1 MFKSL
6 PLSIAIST
14 ALFSCATYADDAI
27 NLSQQNSS
35 QVSGQAAASAVLSPL
50 AAMNEIDIERI
61 TVRGAYFGQQNADAV
76 KTPTL
81 LVDVPQSLSVIS
93 SEQIQEQ
100 GFVSIAD
107 ILQYT
112 PGASIGQ
119 GEGHRDQMTIRGQNT
134 TADFFIDGL
143 RDDVQYFRPLYNL
156 ERVEILRGANA
167 LLFGRGGGGGIVNRV
182 TKTAN
187 TRESFTSLNANIDTF
202 ANTLI
207 AVDHNGVMSN
217 EQALR
222 VNAYYEALD
231 NHRDEYDGDRF
242 AINPTYTNNLSDVT
256 QLVLSY
262 EYIDDDRVVDRGVP
276 SVNGPPLEGF
286 DDTFFG
292 SPDINRTTL
301 QAHVFRARL
310 DHQLSDVWSV
320 NGTLQYA
327 DYDKL
332 YQNLYPAG
340 FDEAANTVKLDGYK
354 DETQRENLIAQF
366 NAVGQFDTGTWEHTL
381 LIGAEYGNQDTNN
394 TRRDTL
400 FADSNDDQI
409 TFAFT
414 DPLVIPAVSFTDFVR
429 DRASEVSFSSVFVQ
443 DEISF
448 NEHFILVAGL
458 RYDQFNIDVVDQREI
473 ANGIEDGNNGFLGSD
488 DSEVSP
494 RVGAIYKPTDDL
506 SIYLSLSR
514 SFLPRSGD
522 QFLSLSL
529 TSQALAPEE
538 FENREIGIK
547 WNVSEQLAFTTAY
560 FEVTRE
566 NGTVTDPFNPENSL
580 ITGTETNGFEL
591 QLVGYLTDD
600 WQINAGYSY
609 LDGEETGRVIDNDVS
624 NRTLSQLPENMLS
637 VWNRYQANDQWAFAL
652 GLIYQSEQYT
662 SLSNNVELPDFTRVD
677 AAVYYEVSEDLQL
690 QLNVENLFD
699 EDYFPSAH
707 NDNNITIGEPINA
720 RLSMSY
726 QF

>member
-1 MFKSL
+1 MIKSL
-6 PLSIAIST
+6 SCTRMPKTAISA
-14 ALFSCATYADDAI
+14 ALAIAFSSISTTSLAANTNVAKLA
-27 NLSQQNSS
+27 S
-35 QVSGQAAASAVLSPL
+35 VAAAA
-50 AAMNEIDIERI
+50 DIERI
-61 TVRGAYFGQQNADAV
+61 TVRGAYFGQQNADAL

-156 ERVEILRGANA
+156 DRVEILRGSNA

-182 TKTAN
+182 TKTASTN
-187 TRESFTSLNANIDTF
+187 DTFTALNANIDTF
-202 ANTLI
+202 ANTLV
-207 AVDHNGVMSN
+207 AVDHNNVLSGS
-217 EQALR
+217 EAIRL
-222 VNAYYEALD
+222 NAYYEHLD

-242 AINPTYTNNLSDVT
+242 AINPTYTNNISDVT

-276 SVNGPPLEGF
+276 SLNGKPLEGVE
-286 DDTFFG
+286 DTFFG
-292 SPDINRTTL
+292 SPELNFTTL
-301 QAHVFRARL
+301 QAHVFRGRL
-310 DHQLSDVWSV
+310 DHQLSETWSINTTV
-320 NGTLQYA
+320 QYA
-327 DYDKL
+327 DFDKL
-332 YQNLYPAG
+332 YQNLYPIG
-340 FDEAANTVKLDGYK
+340 FDDTANTVSLDGYK
-354 DETQRENLIAQF
+354 DATERENLIIQF
-366 NAVGQFDTGTWEHTL
+366 NAVGQFDTGSLEHTL
-381 LIGAEYGNQDTNN
+381 LIGAEYGKQDTDNS
-394 TRRDTL
+394 RRDTL
-400 FADSNDDQI
+400 FTDSNDDQI
-409 TFAFT
+409 TFTFS
-414 DPLVIPAVSFTDFVR
+414 DPLIIPAVGFTDFVR
-429 DRASEVSFSSVFVQ
+429 DRTSEVSFSSIFLQ
-443 DEISF
+443 DEVKIT
-448 NEHFILVAGL
+448 EQFILVAGL
-458 RYDQFNIDVVDQREI
+458 RYDQFDIDVTDRIEI
-473 ANGIEDGNNGFLGSD
+473 ANGSTDGNNGLLGRKD
-488 DSEVSP
+488 TETSP
-494 RVGAIYKPTDDL
+494 RVGAIYKPNDDI
-506 SIYLSLSR
+506 SFYVSLSR

-529 TSQALAPEE
+529 STQALEPEE
-538 FENREIGIK
+538 FENREVGLK
-547 WNVSEQLAFTTAY
+547 WNVTDKLSFTTAL

-580 ITGTETNGFEL
+580 ITGTETKGFEM
-591 QLVGYLTDD
+591 QLVGYLTDS
-600 WQINAGYSY
+600 WQINAGYSN
-609 LDGEETGRVIDNDVS
+609 LDADETGRVVQGALG
-624 NRTLSQLPENMLS
+624 NRALSQVPENMLT
-637 VWNRYQANDQWAFAL
+637 VWNRYQVNSQWAVAL
-652 GLIYQSEQYT
+652 GVIYQSEQFA

-677 AAVYYEVSEDLQL
+677 AAVYYDVSEDLQV

-707 NDNNITIGEPINA
+707 NDNNITIGEPLNA